1 MPDPMT
7 KPASSTKLALLID
20 FDGTVTE
27 RDMGV
32 ALLEAFALEDWK
44 RFEKMR
50 EAGLIVGRECLASE
64 FGCLPSNRE
73 EEMSRFVSEEAVI
86 RPGFGE
92 LVRRCKEDG
101 IPLNVAS
108 SGLGFY
114 IRSVLAAGGLSDVP
128 VFSSRANFSVGD
140 RVKVEYN
147 DCPAICD
154 SVGACKCFHA
164 LKYAD
169 MGYRVALVGD
179 GFSDTCVAAKAD
191 YVFAC
196 RRLLSHCEAEGIPF
210 FPFNDFYD
218 VIARLPEL
226 CSASS

>member
-7 KPASSTKLALLID
+7 KPANSTKLALLID

-92 LVRRCKEDG
+92 LVKRCKEDG

-114 IRSVLAAGGLSDVP
+114 IRSVLAAGGLSDMYP
-128 VFSSRANFSVGD
+128 
-140 RVKVEYN
+140 
-147 DCPAICD
+147 
-154 SVGACKCFHA
+154 
-164 LKYAD
+164 
-169 MGYRVALVGD
+169 
-179 GFSDTCVAAKAD
+179 
-191 YVFAC
+191 
-196 RRLLSHCEAEGIPF
+196 
-210 FPFNDFYD
+210 
-218 VIARLPEL
+218 
-226 CSASS
+226 CSAAAPTSTRATG